1 MLNRQHLSKTFD
13 CIVHDS
19 LITKLEA
26 YDFSYEVIQSYF
38 IDRKHRHK
46 INNSF
51 SNFIDLFIGVPQ
63 GSILDPLLF
72 KITSAIFFYSLK
84 KKMLRT
90 DDTTPY
96 SNSGNVV
103 TVLEDIETKE
113 KMV

>member
-1 MLNRQHLSKTFD
+1 MLNRQHLSKTID

-51 SNFIDLFIGVPQ
+51 SYFIDLFIGVPQ

-72 KITSAIFFYSLK
+72 KIYICNLFLFIEEENVTS
-84 KKMLRT
+84 R
-90 DDTTPY
+90 
-96 SNSGNVV
+96 
-103 TVLEDIETKE
+103 
-113 KMV
+113 

>member
-72 KITSAIFFYSLK
+72 KIYICDLFLFIEE
-84 KKMLRT
+84 
-90 DDTTPY
+90 
-96 SNSGNVV
+96 
-103 TVLEDIETKE
+103 EDITSRCYDT
-113 KMV
+113 VFQQ

>member
-72 KITSAIFFYSLK
+72 KIYICNLFLFIEEENVTS
-84 KKMLRT
+84 R
-90 DDTTPY
+90 
-96 SNSGNVV
+96 
-103 TVLEDIETKE
+103 
-113 KMV
+113 

>member
-26 YDFSYEVIQSYF
+26 YDFSYEVIQSYV

-72 KITSAIFFYSLK
+72 KIYICNLFLFIEEE
-84 KKMLRT
+84 
-90 DDTTPY
+90 
-96 SNSGNVV
+96 NV
-103 TVLEDIETKE
+103 TNR
-113 KMV
+113 

>member
-19 LITKLEA
+19 LINKLEA

-72 KITSAIFFYSLK
+72 KIYICNLFLFIEEENVTS
-84 KKMLRT
+84 R
-90 DDTTPY
+90 
-96 SNSGNVV
+96 
-103 TVLEDIETKE
+103 
-113 KMV
+113 

>member
-72 KITSAIFFYSLK
+72 KIYICNLFLFIEEE
-84 KKMLRT
+84 
-90 DDTTPY
+90 
-96 SNSGNVV
+96 NV
-103 TVLEDIETKE
+103 TNR
-113 KMV
+113 